1 MLKKLFGGIGN
12 LRNEEARHCFDL
24 RGDYTYSS
32 DRRIGI
38 RILMDPLSRIVQ
50 DWEVRQLH
58 NELASLYR
66 TKSRDYKRI
75 QLLWDAIERKE
86 AVMILE
92 GKDPR

>member
-1 MLKKLFGGIGN
+1 
-12 LRNEEARHCFDL
+12 
-24 RGDYTYSS
+24 
-32 DRRIGI
+32 
-38 RILMDPLSRIVQ
+38 VQ